1 MCNQQPQGGGGGREN
16 AIEPLC
22 AQNIHSIEVPALLPD
37 RNLTQLSAIAKFS
50 RSKMFRLR
58 CSLSTRKIVSL
69 RGPQRNVSS
78 PRPNN
83 HAVRVPS
90 GAQGRARP
98 VLIPVIHP
106 TSRIT
111 SRSQPPPQRQPF
123 SYVPDGTF
131 STPPIVPNQG
141 EYGVRKATASLKR
154 PVTAERAFPKWVNP
168 YPDKMPLP
176 TAVGPDRLFDYF
188 ISFPRGD
195 LGAQMFPRDQPKRDG
210 NAWLASAG
218 KQAVVSDLSC
228 CRIPCATRLCCVL
241 ELTRAVSPSSSSQRE
256 IGSVPK
262 SIGVRAFIAPAN
274 PGIIMYQMVPP
285 PPNKLQGRIG

>member
-1 MCNQQPQGGGGGREN
+1 MQVFGVARFCSVSGGVAVTFPARQQ
-16 AIEPLC
+16 
-22 AQNIHSIEVPALLPD
+22 
-37 RNLTQLSAIAKFS
+37 
-50 RSKMFRLR
+50 
-58 CSLSTRKIVSL
+58 
-69 RGPQRNVSS
+69 
-78 PRPNN
+78 NN

-90 GAQGRARP
+90 GEQGRARP
-98 VLIPVIHP
+98 VVIPVVHP

-154 PVTAERAFPKWVNP
+154 PITAERAFPKWVNP

-228 CRIPCATRLCCVL
+228 FGIPCATRLC
-241 ELTRAVSPSSSSQRE
+241 SS
-256 IGSVPK
+256 
-262 SIGVRAFIAPAN
+262 
-274 PGIIMYQMVPP
+274 
-285 PPNKLQGRIG
+285 

>member
-1 MCNQQPQGGGGGREN
+1 MP
-16 AIEPLC
+16 
-22 AQNIHSIEVPALLPD
+22 
-37 RNLTQLSAIAKFS
+37 SAISQSRHCFRALEKPTFLGDTVLTNTVESIAK
-50 RSKMFRLR
+50 RLR
-58 CSLSTRKIVSL
+58 CRFSSELAFCSVSGGVAVTFPA
-69 RGPQRNVSS
+69 RQQ
-78 PRPNN
+78 NN
-83 HAVRVPS
+83 HAVRIPP
-90 GAQGRARP
+90 GEQGRARP
-98 VLIPVIHP
+98 VAIPVVHP

-154 PVTAERAFPKWVNP
+154 PITAERAFPKWVNP

-228 CRIPCATRLCCVL
+228 FGIPCATRLC
-241 ELTRAVSPSSSSQRE
+241 SS
-256 IGSVPK
+256 
-262 SIGVRAFIAPAN
+262 
-274 PGIIMYQMVPP
+274 
-285 PPNKLQGRIG
+285 

>member
-1 MCNQQPQGGGGGREN
+1 MPSRNSLVRKCFGFGARFQPARLFRFIAHSVTYPAAKAEQPCRPST
-16 AIEPLC
+16 IRC
-22 AQNIHSIEVPALLPD
+22 A
-37 RNLTQLSAIAKFS
+37 
-50 RSKMFRLR
+50 
-58 CSLSTRKIVSL
+58 
-69 RGPQRNVSS
+69 
-78 PRPNN
+78 
-83 HAVRVPS
+83 
-90 GAQGRARP
+90 AQGRARP

-274 PGIIMYQMVPP
+274 PGIIMYQMVPS

>member
-1 MCNQQPQGGGGGREN
+1 M
-16 AIEPLC
+16 
-22 AQNIHSIEVPALLPD
+22 
-37 RNLTQLSAIAKFS
+37 
-50 RSKMFRLR
+50 
-58 CSLSTRKIVSL
+58 
-69 RGPQRNVSS
+69 
-78 PRPNN
+78 
-83 HAVRVPS
+83 PS
-90 GAQGRARP
+90 EY
-98 VLIPVIHP
+98 H
-106 TSRIT
+106 
-111 SRSQPPPQRQPF
+111 QPPPQRQPF

-154 PVTAERAFPKWVNP
+154 PITAERAFPKWVNP

-218 KQAVVSDLSC
+218 KQAV
-228 CRIPCATRLCCVL
+228 
-241 ELTRAVSPSSSSQRE
+241 RE

-285 PPNKLQGRIG
+285 PPNKLVALQGRIG